1 MKFLALLLFLPVIG
15 FSQIQFKHISLKEA
29 KALAKEQNKPI
40 FVDVFATWCGP
51 CKYMANTTF
60 QDSLI
65 GNYFNREFINVKI
78 DGEKADGP
86 SIMSEYGITAYPTLL
101 FISPKGELIER
112 FVGAAETKTLRR
124 LGIKTAHPDQDPV
137 NNASKKYF
145 ASKKKETDLRDYIL
159 VLNEN
164 GEDSTAF
171 YAEQYL
177 KNVKSLDFSNEA
189 DRIVFAKGEKNPF
202 SSFSDQ
208 FLASIAL
215 FTPKDAHDAMV
226 RLILETFDAEMNS
239 GSFGKTELVIR
250 KFYPHLKQLN
260 LVGLPTEDELVN
272 EFKMQFDAEHGN

>member
-1 MKFLALLLFLPVIG
+1 MKFLALFLFLPVIG
-15 FSQIQFKHISLKEA
+15 FSQIEFKHISLKEA

-65 GNYFNREFINVKI
+65 GNYFNKEFINVKI

-86 SIMSEYGITAYPTLL
+86 SVMSEYGITAYPTLL

-145 ASKKKETDLRDYIL
+145 SSKKKETDLRDYIL

-171 YAEQYL
+171 YAAQYL
-177 KNVKSLDFSNEA
+177 KNVKSLDFNKEV
-189 DRIVFAKGEKNPF
+189 DRIVFLKGESNPF
-202 SSFSDQ
+202 SAFADQ
-208 FLASIAL
+208 FLSSITL

-226 RLILETFDAEMNS
+226 RLILQTHEKGMNS
-239 GSFGKTELVIR
+239 GSFEQTELVIR
-250 KFYPHLKQLN
+250 KYYPYLQQLG
-260 LVGLPTEDELVN
+260 LIALPTVDDLVN